1 MEKLILCIQFVRYG
15 AVKHHSPRLAGKSD
29 KSFIHDVNQHKR
41 TLSQRRNRFLQVA
54 PAMPGICGKQESGG
68 ARRDRTDDLKLAKLP
83 LSQLSYGPNR
93 VSVISNQKP
102 VIRKKPI
109 RPLTSDN
116 RSPNL
121 VGLGRL
127 ELPTSRLSSARSNQ
141 LSYKPSA

>member
-83 LSQLSYGPNR
+83 LSQLSYGPR
-93 VSVISNQKP
+93 QRQGFGVAPPGLPS
-102 VIRKKPI
+102 
-109 RPLTSDN
+109 
-116 RSPNL
+116 RSCEAAKAGGP
-121 VGLGRL
+121 GK
-127 ELPTSRLSSARSNQ
+127 S
-141 LSYKPSA
+141 